1 MKVLK
6 IVYLSCIVLILVACG
21 RASGETDETVPEGQQ
36 SLILSQ
42 KESFV
47 SFDWIEE
54 GYTGLFVP
62 ANSKL
67 GQATA
72 SIIDIYGEPDER
84 GSYEGG
90 DFLTYGKKTFFINPD
105 TGKSV
110 AIALDISE
118 HRLTEQDLKRA
129 LGTPDHSELNEMDN
143 FWMYLY
149 NLDDFELM
157 FEAETKEA
165 IIKFVWLREK

>member
-1 MKVLK
+1 MKLLK
-6 IVYLSCIVLILVACG
+6 IVYLSCFVLILIACG
-21 RASGETDETVPEGQQ
+21 RASGETDETVSEGQQ

-42 KESFV
+42 KESFI
-47 SFDWIEE
+47 SFDWIEK
-54 GYTGLFVP
+54 GYTGLLVP
-62 ANSKL
+62 TNSNL
-67 GQATA
+67 GQTTA
-72 SIIDIYGEPDER
+72 AIIDIHGEPDER

-90 DFLTYGKKTFFINPD
+90 DFLKYDKKTFFINPD

-118 HRLTEQDLKRA
+118 HRLTEQDLKIA

-143 FWMYLY
+143 YWMYLY
-149 NLDDFELM
+149 NLDDYELM
-157 FEAETKEA
+157 FEAETQEA